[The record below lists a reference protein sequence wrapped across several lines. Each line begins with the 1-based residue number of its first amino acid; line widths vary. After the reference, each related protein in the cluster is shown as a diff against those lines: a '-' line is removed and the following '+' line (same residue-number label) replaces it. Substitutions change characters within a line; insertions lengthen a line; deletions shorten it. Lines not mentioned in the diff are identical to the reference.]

1 MSIQPAERRFLTKKT
16 VARRNGVHTGTI
28 DRWVRQ
34 GHFPR
39 PVKLTHKGGCRWP
52 EKVILDWEEA
62 QMASIPAVPSCYE
75 PAPAQPRK

>member
-1 MSIQPAERRFLTKKT
+1 MSTQATERQFLTKKA

-39 PVKLTHKGGCRWP
+39 PVKLTRKGGCRWP
-52 EKVILDWEEA
+52 EKVILEWEQA
-62 QMASIPAVPSCYE
+62 QLASIPPVQVYAGPS
-75 PAPAQPRK
+75 APQRGL